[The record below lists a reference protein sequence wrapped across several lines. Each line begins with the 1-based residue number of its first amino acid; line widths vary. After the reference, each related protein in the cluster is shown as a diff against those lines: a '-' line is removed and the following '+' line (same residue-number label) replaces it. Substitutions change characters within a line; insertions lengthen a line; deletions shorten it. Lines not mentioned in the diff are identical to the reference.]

1 MSTSR
6 LYPFPKNELEVRS
19 NIILKYFKQWS
30 AQLIQ
35 TIKIEGLE
43 EKFAFI
49 DLCAGFGLENSPPT
63 SCLKCGEAIA
73 TKVLQLTAKNKA
85 LRSMLST
92 VLNDKETEVIAHIT
106 KDITNIDLIKTL
118 TFQPSINLSEVD
130 APVFAA
136 LSLIKTL
143 PTLVVLDWWNYK
155 GINLELLQNLVT
167 KSTADCL
174 FIFDYKSI
182 LSAFPKKSKQEDLIR
197 IFGATILHQLK
208 ENLKGRIPV
217 YQKEKIILK
226 ALRNRLTQ
234 AVKTPYLLQYKFYD
248 SKNKTSHF
256 LFFISQNQAAY
267 TLMREVFCSESQ
279 VIEDGIGNLEY
290 NPNKGVQQKIT
301 SQTLFGSMFHLEQDL
316 LQTYKSQTLQMI
328 DIYENHHSGKAL
340 VKKNYIDAL
349 LNLERKNQITVTRK
363 RQRMRL
369 QNEIGLN
376 DSIFVSFNK

>member
-1 MSTSR
+1 MSTSK
-6 LYPFPKNELEVRS
+6 LYLPPKNELEVRS
-19 NIILKYFKQWS
+19 NIILKYFTRWS
-30 AQLIQ
+30 TQLIH
-35 TIKIEGLE
+35 TIKMEGLE

-49 DLCAGFGLENSPPT
+49 DLCAGFGLEDSSST
-63 SCLKCGEAIA
+63 CTQKAIA
-73 TKVLQLTAKNKA
+73 TKVLQLTAKNRA
-85 LRSMLST
+85 LSSMLSA
-92 VLNDKETEVIAHIT
+92 VFNDKETEVIANIT
-106 KDITNIDLIKTL
+106 KDITNIHLIETL
-118 TFQPSINLSEVD
+118 AFPPSINLSEVD
-130 APVFAA
+130 TPVLAA
-136 LSLIKTL
+136 LSIIKTL
-143 PTLVVLDWWNYK
+143 PTLAVLDWWNYK
-155 GINLELLQNLVT
+155 GINLELVQNLVH
-167 KSTADCL
+167 KSSADCL

-182 LSAFPKKSKQEDLIR
+182 LSAFPKKSKQEDLVR
-197 IFGATILHQLK
+197 LFGASILTQVK
-208 ENLKGRIPV
+208 EQLKGRIPAH
-217 YQKEKIILK
+217 QKEAILLK
-226 ALRNRLTQ
+226 AVKKRLNQ

-290 NPNKGVQQKIT
+290 NPNKGGQQKIT
-301 SQTLFGSMFHLEQDL
+301 SQTLFGSMFNLEQDL
-316 LQTYKSQTLQMI
+316 LQTYKSQTLQII

-369 QNEIGLN
+369 QNDSRLN

>member
-1 MSTSR
+1 MLSSR
-6 LYPFPKNELEVRS
+6 LYPSPKNELEVRS

-30 AQLIQ
+30 AQLIH
-35 TIKIEGLE
+35 TIKMEGLE

-49 DLCAGFGLENSPPT
+49 DLCAGFGLENSSP
-63 SCLKCGEAIA
+63 AIA

-85 LRSMLST
+85 LRLMLST
-92 VLNDKETEVIAHIT
+92 VFNDKETETIANIT
-106 KDITNIDLIKTL
+106 KDITNIDLIETL

-130 APVFAA
+130 APVLSA
-136 LSLIKTL
+136 LSGIKTL
-143 PTLVVLDWWNYK
+143 PTLAVLDWWNYK
-155 GINLELLQNLVT
+155 GISLELLQNLVH
-167 KSTADCL
+167 KSAADCL

-182 LSAFPKKSKQEDLIR
+182 IQALPKKSKQEDLVR
-197 IFGATILHQLK
+197 IFGTSILPQLK
-208 ENLKGRIPV
+208 EKTKGRIPPH
-217 YQKEKIILK
+217 QKEKIILN
-226 ALRNRLTQ
+226 ALKNRLKQ

-256 LFFISQNQAAY
+256 LFFVSQNQPAY

-290 NPNKGVQQKIT
+290 NPNKGAQQKIT
-301 SQTLFGSMFHLEQDL
+301 SQTLFGSMFYLEQDL
-316 LQTYKSQTLQMI
+316 LQTYKSQTLQII

-369 QNEIGLN
+369 QNDARLN

>member
-6 LYPFPKNELEVRS
+6 LYPSPKNELEVRS
-19 NIILKYFKQWS
+19 NIVLKYFLQWS
-30 AQLIQ
+30 TQLIQ
-35 TIKIEGLE
+35 TIKMKELE
-43 EKFAFI
+43 EKFAFV
-49 DLCAGFGLENSPPT
+49 DLCAGFGLEDSNT
-63 SCLKCGEAIA
+63 AIA
-73 TKVLQLTAKNKA
+73 KKVLQLTAKNKA
-85 LRSMLST
+85 LRAMLST
-92 VLNDKETEVIAHIT
+92 VFNDKETEVIANIT
-106 KDITNIDLIKTL
+106 KDITNINLIETL

-130 APVFAA
+130 KSVLST

-143 PTLVVLDWWNYK
+143 PTLAILDWWNYK
-155 GINLELLQNLVT
+155 GIDVELLQNLVH
-167 KSTADCL
+167 KSRADCL

-182 LSAFPKKSKQEDLIR
+182 LYALPKKSKQDDLVR
-197 IFGATILHQLK
+197 IFGSTILPRLK
-208 ENLKGRIPV
+208 EQLKGRLPV
-217 YQKEKIILK
+217 YQKEKIILD
-226 ALRNRLTQ
+226 ALKNRLDQ

-279 VIEDGIGNLEY
+279 IIEDGIGNLEY
-290 NPNKGVQQKIT
+290 NPNKGAQQKIT
-301 SQTLFGSMFHLEQDL
+301 SQTLFGSMFNLEQDL
-316 LQTYKSQTLQMI
+316 LQTYKSQTLQII

-363 RQRMRL
+363 RQRMRI
-369 QNEIGLN
+369 QNDLALN

>member
-1 MSTSR
+1 MSSSR

-19 NIILKYFKQWS
+19 NIILKYFQQWS
-30 AQLIQ
+30 SQLIRNIQ
-35 TIKIEGLE
+35 MEGWE

-49 DLCAGFGLENSPPT
+49 DLCAGFGLENLDSDAST
-63 SCLKCGEAIA
+63 EVIA
-73 TKVLQLTAKNKA
+73 TKILQLTTKNKA
-85 LRSMLST
+85 LRSMLSS
-92 VLNDKETEVIAHIT
+92 VLNDKETEVIANIT
-106 KDITNIDLIKTL
+106 KNITNIELIENL

-130 APVFAA
+130 ASVLSS

-143 PTLVVLDWWNYK
+143 PTLAILDWWNYK
-155 GINLELLQNLVT
+155 GIHLELLQNLVQ
-167 KSTADCL
+167 KSKADCL
-174 FIFDYKSI
+174 LLFDYKSI
-182 LSAFPKKSKQEDLIR
+182 LAALPKKSKQEDLIR
-197 IFGATILHQLK
+197 MFGSVILNPLK
-208 ENLKGRIPV
+208 EQLKGRVPA
-217 YQKEKIILK
+217 YKKEQFILN
-226 ALRNRLTQ
+226 ALNKRLKQ
-234 AVKTPYLLQYKFYD
+234 IAKTPYLLQYKFYN

-256 LFFISQNQAAY
+256 LCFISQNQAAY
-267 TLMREVFCSESQ
+267 TLMKEVFCSESQ

-290 NPNKGVQQKIT
+290 NPNKGVQQKIS

-316 LQTYKSQTLQMI
+316 LQTYKSQTLQII

-369 QNEIGLN
+369 QNDLGLN

>member
-1 MSTSR
+1 MSSSR

-19 NIILKYFKQWS
+19 NIILKYVKQWS

-35 TIKIEGLE
+35 TIKMEELE

-49 DLCAGFGLENSPPT
+49 DLCAGFGLENSTAACSPEY
-63 SCLKCGEAIA
+63 SEAIA
-73 TKVLQLTAKNKA
+73 VKVLQLTAKNKA

-92 VLNDKETEVIAHIT
+92 VLNDKETEVIANIT
-106 KDITNIDLIKTL
+106 KDITNIDFVETL

-130 APVFAA
+130 VPVLSA

-155 GINLELLQNLVT
+155 GVNAELVQNLVH

-182 LSAFPKKSKQEDLIR
+182 LSAFPKKSKQEDLVR

-217 YQKEKIILK
+217 YQKEKIILN
-226 ALRNRLTQ
+226 ALRNRLNQ

-248 SKNKTSHF
+248 SQNKTSHF

-290 NPNKGVQQKIT
+290 NPNKGGQQKIT

-316 LQTYKSQTLQMI
+316 LQTYKSQTLQII
-328 DIYENHHSGKAL
+328 DIYENHHSGKTL

-369 QNEIGLN
+369 QNKIGLN

>member
-1 MSTSR
+1 MVTSR
-6 LYPFPKNELEVRS
+6 LYSSPKNELEIRS

-30 AQLIQ
+30 SQLIHR
-35 TIKIEGLE
+35 IKMEELE

-49 DLCAGFGLENSPPT
+49 DLCAGFGLEDLSAT
-63 SCLKCGEAIA
+63 CSHEEGKAIA

-85 LRSMLST
+85 LRSMLFT
-92 VLNDKETEVIAHIT
+92 ILNDKETEVIANIT
-106 KDITNIDLIKTL
+106 RDITNIDLVETL

-130 APVFAA
+130 TPILSI

-143 PTLVVLDWWNYK
+143 PTLAVLDWWNYK
-155 GINLELLQNLVT
+155 GINLELLQHLVS
-167 KSTADCL
+167 KSKADCL

-182 LSAFPKKSKQEDLIR
+182 LSALPKKSKQDDLIR
-197 IFGATILHQLK
+197 IFGTKILNQLRTA
-208 ENLKGRIPV
+208 LKGRIPA
-217 YQKEKIILK
+217 YQKEELILK
-226 ALRNRLTQ
+226 ALKGRLNQ
-234 AVKTPYLLQYKFYD
+234 AIKTPYLLQYKFYD
-248 SKNKTSHF
+248 SKNKSSHF

-316 LQTYKSQTLQMI
+316 LQTYKSQTLQII

-369 QNEIGLN
+369 QNDSGLN

>member
-6 LYPFPKNELEVRS
+6 LYPSPKNELEVRS
-19 NIILKYFKQWS
+19 NIVLKYFLQWS
-30 AQLIQ
+30 TQLIQ
-35 TIKIEGLE
+35 TIKMKELE
-43 EKFAFI
+43 EKFAFV
-49 DLCAGFGLENSPPT
+49 DLCAGFGLEDSNT
-63 SCLKCGEAIA
+63 AIA

-85 LRSMLST
+85 LRAMLST
-92 VLNDKETEVIAHIT
+92 VFNDKETEVIANIT
-106 KDITNIDLIKTL
+106 KDITNINLIETL

-130 APVFAA
+130 KSVLST

-143 PTLVVLDWWNYK
+143 PTLVILDWWNYK
-155 GINLELLQNLVT
+155 GIDVELLQNLVH
-167 KSTADCL
+167 KSSADCL

-182 LSAFPKKSKQEDLIR
+182 LHALPKKNKQDDLVR
-197 IFGATILHQLK
+197 IFGSTILPKIK
-208 ENLKGRIPV
+208 EQLKGRLPV
-217 YQKEKIILK
+217 YQKEKIILD
-226 ALRNRLTQ
+226 ALKNRLNQ

-279 VIEDGIGNLEY
+279 IIEDGIGNLEY
-290 NPNKGVQQKIT
+290 NPNKGAQQKIT
-301 SQTLFGSMFHLEQDL
+301 SQTLFGSMFNLEQDL
-316 LQTYKSQTLQMI
+316 LQTYKSQTLQII

-363 RQRMRL
+363 RQRMRI
-369 QNEIGLN
+369 QNDLGLN

>member
-1 MSTSR
+1 MSSSR

-19 NIILKYFKQWS
+19 NIILKYVKQWS

-35 TIKIEGLE
+35 TIKMDELE

-49 DLCAGFGLENSPPT
+49 DLCVGFGLEQSKLPCSPEP
-63 SCLKCGEAIA
+63 GEAIA
-73 TKVLQLTAKNKA
+73 TKVLQLTENNKA
-85 LRSMLST
+85 LRSMLFT
-92 VLNDKETEVIAHIT
+92 VLNAKETEVIANIT
-106 KDITNIDLIKTL
+106 KDITNINLIETL

-130 APVFAA
+130 TPVLSA
-136 LSLIKTL
+136 LALIKTL

-155 GINLELLQNLVT
+155 GINLELVQNLVH

-182 LSAFPKKSKQEDLIR
+182 LSAFPKKSKQEDLGR
-197 IFGATILHQLK
+197 IFGATNLHQLK

-217 YQKEKIILK
+217 HQKEKIILN
-226 ALRNRLTQ
+226 ALKKQLNQ
-234 AVKTPYLLQYKFYD
+234 ASKMPYLLQYKFYD
-248 SKNKTSHF
+248 SNNKTSHF

-267 TLMREVFCSESQ
+267 TLMREVFCAESQ

-290 NPNKGVQQKIT
+290 NPNKGRQQKIT

-316 LQTYKSQTLQMI
+316 LQTYKSQTLQLI
-328 DIYENHHSGKAL
+328 DIYENHHSGKTL

-349 LNLERKNQITVTRK
+349 LNLERKNQITLTRK
-363 RQRMRL
+363 RRRMHL

>member
-1 MSTSR
+1 MSSSR

-19 NIILKYFKQWS
+19 NIILKYVKQWS

-35 TIKIEGLE
+35 TIKMEGLE

-49 DLCAGFGLENSPPT
+49 DLCAGFGLEYSNPT
-63 SCLKCGEAIA
+63 SSPKDGEAIA

-92 VLNDKETEVIAHIT
+92 VLNDKETEVIANIT
-106 KDITNIDLIKTL
+106 KDITNIDLVETL

-130 APVFAA
+130 APVLSA

-155 GINLELLQNLVT
+155 GINLELVQNLVH

-182 LSAFPKKSKQEDLIR
+182 LSAFPKKNKQEDLSR
-197 IFGATILHQLK
+197 IFGTTSLPQLK
-208 ENLKGRIPV
+208 ENLKGRIPID
-217 YQKEKIILK
+217 QKEKIILN
-226 ALRNRLTQ
+226 ALRKRLNQ

-267 TLMREVFCSESQ
+267 TLMREVFCAESQ

-290 NPNKGVQQKIT
+290 NPNKGGQQKIT

-316 LQTYKSQTLQMI
+316 LQTYKSQTLQLI
-328 DIYENHHSGKAL
+328 DIYENHHSGKTL

-349 LNLERKNQITVTRK
+349 LNLERKNQITLTRK
-363 RQRMRL
+363 RRRMHL